1 MFEPTNEQIEKWINP
16 AYEDISMILTQL
28 NDEIKCGNEYL
39 IDLLKKITTEKEAT
53 KAILDREGI
62 EN

>member
-1 MFEPTNEQIEKWINP
+1 MFEPTDKQIEEWINP
-16 AYEDISMILTQL
+16 AYEDINMILTQL